1 MANGPT
7 GLGGPVTAAVTG
19 FDTGLRTARPDIPRM
34 SGEERREYIQLIA
47 GLRENI
53 EQLKMESLES
63 FAQIAS
69 IESKVR
75 GDIIN
80 GFLNARAEGKNAQ
93 ATVLA
98 SMQGELST
106 LIKSLTDPEPE
117 LRDKLVQ
124 SQQDLSN
131 NIANNILADPAI
143 QQDVAAGTITEQQL
157 IDFTLEKLN
166 TAAAGTSGRE
176 ELAQFRIT
184 LDNTLPDAA
193 GPAERGAMIQTATNT
208 AEAGILSGLDAVAQQ
223 YGLNSTVLKDAFLN
237 KQQDFQQSIGIPKQ
251 TGAEL
256 MAQKETSEAKLA
268 RIQQMRN
275 DLDNFGVG
283 VGSLD
288 YFLDKANTGKIGEL
302 VAGGPTKLFNNL
314 GDDVIAPESA
324 RFIKMLEGEL
334 IADKNRLD
342 RFQRSMASYN
352 QIDGVVEARRAL
364 GLQDNYQ
371 FGFYVTNNPEGF
383 NNAVLAVRNSNAEN
397 QDQANQAIA
406 QMLAEGDEV
415 LAEKLAQKPNRMKRI
430 LRRQGRPQVQRS
442 GIKEVFQS
450 RGETPEEAKATKA
463 PAAEQEQEAAPGL
476 SLKPIEFTKQQIDSA
491 VQEIIKKFPNLN
503 TEQVNRDLTKINEL
517 SKVAVGDDAEAASK
531 AQREIAMRLGGSTSL
546 GPSKAGEYASFA
558 LEALGAGAA
567 SQNVMSMN
575 QNLRQVRSGKI
586 ISAFDS
592 MDPELTPQAIEK
604 SVMKEVE
611 PLGQQIQTI
620 AQNVQTELSGLPP
633 SPPETLS
640 RKEAKVF
647 GQLERKVR
655 KLPEVEPT
663 GSTTGET
670 PSADGAA
677 PEPPPSKSITVGG
690 SKPDVKGDIT
700 SFDENEL
707 TNEIFASLAD
717 KGNTD
722 PSIPQLVREAR
733 NLGTSL
739 TFKQAKDLK
748 AKNKASSGNEVAS
761 VTTFNR

>member
-19 FDTGLRTARPDIPRM
+19 FDTGLRTARPDIPQM

-75 GDIIN
+75 GEIIN
-80 GFLNARAEGKNAQ
+80 GFMAARAEGDKSR

-575 QNLRQVRSGKI
+575 QNLRQVRSGRI

-592 MDPELTPQAIEK
+592 MDPEFTPEAIEK

-633 SPPETLS
+633 SPPKTFS
-640 RKEAKVF
+640 RRD
-647 GQLERKVR
+647 ERAFKR
-655 KLPEVEPT
+655 GGGRIQRLLEVEPT

-670 PSADGAA
+670 PSAAGAA
-677 PEPPPSKSITVGG
+677 PPPKLDRTKLVGG
-690 SKPDVKGDIT
+690 STEIT
-700 SFDENEL
+700 PFDENEL
-707 TNEIFASLAD
+707 TNEIFASLAA

-733 NLGTSL
+733 NQGTSL
-739 TFKQAKDLK
+739 TFKQAKDLR
-748 AKNKASSGNEVAS
+748 AKNKASSENKVGSVATS
-761 VTTFNR
+761 NF

>member
-1 MANGPT
+1 MSQVQG

-19 FDTGLRTARPDIPRM
+19 FDTGLRTARPDIPQM

-268 RIQQMRN
+268 RIQQ
-275 DLDNFGVG
+275 V
-283 VGSLD
+283 SWSQ
-288 YFLDKANTGKIGEL
+288 
-302 VAGGPTKLFNNL
+302 VAQQNY
-314 GDDVIAPESA
+314 
-324 RFIKMLEGEL
+324 L
-334 IADKNRLD
+334 I
-342 RFQRSMASYN
+342 S
-352 QIDGVVEARRAL
+352 
-364 GLQDNYQ
+364 
-371 FGFYVTNNPEGF
+371 
-383 NNAVLAVRNSNAEN
+383 
-397 QDQANQAIA
+397 
-406 QMLAEGDEV
+406 
-415 LAEKLAQKPNRMKRI
+415 
-430 LRRQGRPQVQRS
+430 
-442 GIKEVFQS
+442 
-450 RGETPEEAKATKA
+450 
-463 PAAEQEQEAAPGL
+463 
-476 SLKPIEFTKQQIDSA
+476 
-491 VQEIIKKFPNLN
+491 
-503 TEQVNRDLTKINEL
+503 
-517 SKVAVGDDAEAASK
+517 
-531 AQREIAMRLGGSTSL
+531 
-546 GPSKAGEYASFA
+546 
-558 LEALGAGAA
+558 
-567 SQNVMSMN
+567 
-575 QNLRQVRSGKI
+575 
-586 ISAFDS
+586 
-592 MDPELTPQAIEK
+592 
-604 SVMKEVE
+604 
-611 PLGQQIQTI
+611 
-620 AQNVQTELSGLPP
+620 
-633 SPPETLS
+633 
-640 RKEAKVF
+640 
-647 GQLERKVR
+647 
-655 KLPEVEPT
+655 
-663 GSTTGET
+663 
-670 PSADGAA
+670 
-677 PEPPPSKSITVGG
+677 
-690 SKPDVKGDIT
+690 
-700 SFDENEL
+700 
-707 TNEIFASLAD
+707 
-717 KGNTD
+717 
-722 PSIPQLVREAR
+722 
-733 NLGTSL
+733 
-739 TFKQAKDLK
+739 
-748 AKNKASSGNEVAS
+748 
-761 VTTFNR
+761 

>member
-655 KLPEVEPT
+655 KLPEVEP
-663 GSTTGET
+663 
-670 PSADGAA
+670 
-677 PEPPPSKSITVGG
+677 
-690 SKPDVKGDIT
+690 
-700 SFDENEL
+700 
-707 TNEIFASLAD
+707 
-717 KGNTD
+717 
-722 PSIPQLVREAR
+722 
-733 NLGTSL
+733 
-739 TFKQAKDLK
+739 
-748 AKNKASSGNEVAS
+748 
-761 VTTFNR
+761 

>member
-1 MANGPT
+1 M
-7 GLGGPVTAAVTG
+7 
-19 FDTGLRTARPDIPRM
+19 
-34 SGEERREYIQLIA
+34 
-47 GLRENI
+47 
-53 EQLKMESLES
+53 
-63 FAQIAS
+63 
-69 IESKVR
+69 
-75 GDIIN
+75 
-80 GFLNARAEGKNAQ
+80 
-93 ATVLA
+93 
-98 SMQGELST
+98 
-106 LIKSLTDPEPE
+106 
-117 LRDKLVQ
+117 
-124 SQQDLSN
+124 
-131 NIANNILADPAI
+131 
-143 QQDVAAGTITEQQL
+143 
-157 IDFTLEKLN
+157 
-166 TAAAGTSGRE
+166 
-176 ELAQFRIT
+176 
-184 LDNTLPDAA
+184 
-193 GPAERGAMIQTATNT
+193 
-208 AEAGILSGLDAVAQQ
+208 
-223 YGLNSTVLKDAFLN
+223 
-237 KQQDFQQSIGIPKQ
+237 
-251 TGAEL
+251 
-256 MAQKETSEAKLA
+256 
-268 RIQQMRN
+268 
-275 DLDNFGVG
+275 
-283 VGSLD
+283 
-288 YFLDKANTGKIGEL
+288 
-302 VAGGPTKLFNNL
+302 VAGGPTKLFNKL

-324 RFIKMLEGEL
+324 RFIKKLEGEL
-334 IADKNRLD
+334 DADKNRLD

-450 RGETPEEAKATKA
+450 RGETPEEAKDTKA

-476 SLKPIEFTKQQIDSA
+476 SLQPIEFTKQQIDSA
-491 VQEIIKKFPNLN
+491 VQGIIKKFPNLN
-503 TEQVNRDLTKINEL
+503 SEQVNKDLTKINEL

-575 QNLRQVRSGKI
+575 QNLRQVKSGKI

-670 PSADGAA
+670 PSAAGSA
-677 PEPPPSKSITVGG
+677 PPPKLDRNKLVGG
-690 SKPDVKGDIT
+690 SKPDVKGEIT

-707 TNEIFASLAD
+707 TNEIFASLAA

-722 PSIPQLVREAR
+722 PSIPQLVRQAR
-733 NLGTSL
+733 SLGTSL

-748 AKNKASSGNEVAS
+748 AKKASSGNEVAS
-761 VTTFNR
+761 VATFNR